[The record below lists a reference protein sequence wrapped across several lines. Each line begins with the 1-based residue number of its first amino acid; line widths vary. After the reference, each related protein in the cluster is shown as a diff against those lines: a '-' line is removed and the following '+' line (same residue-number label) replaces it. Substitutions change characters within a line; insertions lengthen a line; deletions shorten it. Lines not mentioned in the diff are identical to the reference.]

1 MQGMA
6 KTPPTL
12 LQEIEAFLTDQEM
25 SASYFGKRAVGNS
38 ELVPR
43 LRRGGRIWP
52 ETEAKARSFMLN
64 TVRSRGYANASR
76 ARQADPGKT
85 AHNDRVAG

>member
-1 MQGMA
+1 MA

-12 LQEIEAFLTDQEM
+12 LQEIEAFLADQAM
-25 SASYFGKRAVGNS
+25 GASYFGKIAVGNS

-64 TVRSRGYANASR
+64 AVRNRGYVPASRSRQPAPA
-76 ARQADPGKT
+76 QT
-85 AHNDRVAG
+85 DRGAG